1 MIVPGSDKKINRI
14 HACHLFNK
22 KPYANMKSFGLV
34 FNEVHYNTSV
44 ELKLEDQGLRLQRDP
59 PPMNHFYSSGER
71 MELLS
76 KGMFRY
82 IVKNRERV
90 FIEGDPGQTCR
101 NYPNTEFASYS
112 ECDDKYVRKKIE
124 EIAPGL
130 NLTPIWMS
138 DDLDMVTSEPLPTNL
153 SMPGKDYFTLK
164 NIHHHLLFSSV
175 G

>member
-1 MIVPGSDKKINRI
+1 
-14 HACHLFNK
+14 
-22 KPYANMKSFGLV
+22 
-34 FNEVHYNTSV
+34 
-44 ELKLEDQGLRLQRDP
+44 
-59 PPMNHFYSSGER
+59 
-71 MELLS
+71 MELIS

-82 IVKNRERV
+82 IVKIRERV

-112 ECDDKYVRKKIE
+112 ECDDKYVRQRIE

-138 DDLDMVTSEPLPTNL
+138 DDVDMVTSEPLPTNL
-153 SMPGKDYFTLK
+153 SMLGKDYSPLK
-164 NIHHHLLFSSV
+164 SIQHHLLFSTS